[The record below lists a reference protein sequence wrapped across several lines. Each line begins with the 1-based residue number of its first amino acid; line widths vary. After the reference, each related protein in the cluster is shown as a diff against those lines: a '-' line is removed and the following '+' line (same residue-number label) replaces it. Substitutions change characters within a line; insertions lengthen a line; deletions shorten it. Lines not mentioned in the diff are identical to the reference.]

1 MGDNSDGTQGSAPPG
16 TNVAAAPFVP
26 PGSLLPLPSAL
37 GGGRKTDE
45 GAAAATTAGAGW
57 VPAAPKVDVEAPR
70 TLLVMQMARLVNT
83 SPLALSL
90 SHSLTRPHPPIHFV
104 RTLGDADG
112 QVGEH
117 ITFVLSRFLARPHP
131 PTTFVRGDAN
141 GQVHL
146 TLSLARTHPHSPAVP
161 IAHLVRPS
169 CSADEVHTRS
179 NACSH

>member
-1 MGDNSDGTQGSAPPG
+1 MGDNSDGTQGSAPRG

-37 GGGRKTDE
+37 GGGRKTDG

-83 SPLALSL
+83 SPLLSRSLL

-104 RTLGDADG
+104 RTLW
-112 QVGEH
+112 
-117 ITFVLSRFLARPHP
+117 
-131 PTTFVRGDAN
+131 
-141 GQVHL
+141 
-146 TLSLARTHPHSPAVP
+146 
-161 IAHLVRPS
+161 
-169 CSADEVHTRS
+169 
-179 NACSH
+179 